1 VQQHA
6 LLVGIAQIGFDQAEI
21 ETRSLRFFG
30 GIWRL
35 GHSQTLPVRCPL
47 RKSLGRDGQVDGI
60 VRRDPGALKL
70 LDRARFVVP
79 ADWHAR
85 AADEYRYIINFS
97 FELFPLEAPVP
108 RSFSAP
114 LPFEGEEWVRIAR
127 TTVGAGWVTRGDEGI
142 HGKLVE

>member
-1 VQQHA
+1 MGMTGV
-6 LLVGIAQIGFDQAEI
+6 VSIAFSIN
-21 ETRSLRFFG
+21 G
-30 GIWRL
+30 G
-35 GHSQTLPVRCPL
+35 
-47 RKSLGRDGQVDGI
+47 GRVIKTNVLYTDAHI
-60 VRRDPGALKL
+60 LDPGALKL

-97 FELFPLEAPVP
+97 FELFPLESPVP

-114 LPFEGEEWVRIAR
+114 LPFQGEEWVRITG
-127 TTVGAGWVTRGDEGI
+127 TTVGAGWVTQGDEGI